1 MHREKMRKR
10 VEEAILDSYESMYR
24 IAMTY
29 VRNEEDALD
38 IVQDSVY
45 KAIRNAGQVKNER
58 YIETWICKIVINT
71 TMDFF
76 KKNQREI
83 PIEELFEVY
92 ETGVEDTYR
101 DLDTEKALDSLSE
114 RERAVIILR
123 FFEDKRL
130 EEIAVI
136 LNANISTIK
145 SLLYRSLKKL
155 KVEMMEGELQ
165 YEG

>member
-71 TMDFF
+71 AMDFF

-101 DLDTEKALDSLSE
+101 DWDTEKALDSLSE